1 MPDERKRK
9 NVRDDPKEQI
19 IQRINRDFLDILVL
33 RLILVEPMWGYKIIK
48 KTERLF
54 GIKLRHGALYP
65 LLNALEDK
73 SYIKSKKIAKGG
85 RIRKVYEI
93 TLKGRALVDAYY
105 DCLKD
110 QLEKMDIKD
119 D

>member
-1 MPDERKRK
+1 MTE
-9 NVRDDPKEQI
+9 DPKKQI
-19 IQRINRDFLDILVL
+19 VQRITRNFLDILVL
-33 RLILVEPMWGYKIIK
+33 RLILAEPMWGYKIIK
-48 KTERLF
+48 KTKKLF

-73 SYIKSKKIAKGG
+73 NYIKSKKITKDG

-93 TLKGRALVDAYY
+93 TLKGRGLVDAYY

-110 QLEKMDIKD
+110 QLEKMDIKED
-119 D
+119 PE